1 MPVRN
6 ATKKTMDQAWS
17 ITHVARPRES
27 DPGRQETAPE
37 QVNIKKPSKKTLEN
51 SKILDLIVDTLE
63 KNPKLHCKLHGSTD
77 ADKGDADRSKE
88 LASRFK
94 LASKLSIQDELARQ
108 RAMACK
114 QKLVDLGIDKERL
127 LVTWA
132 GRGTLSKVDLF
143 MMEPVEVLAAKAAW
157 GAKAAARTLKR
168 FQNELNE
175 LKQQH
180 IHFDSA
186 NTSATPTEHQSWSSI
201 KPLNAA
207 KKTSN
212 ATEQAWSIEPLDDA
226 KEALNSKLLDLVAST
241 LKSCPELH
249 CKLRGSTDAK
259 RGDLDLNKALM
270 ARFKPKPELS
280 IQHELARQRTMAC
293 KDGLVARGVLDNQL
307 LVTWAGGGKLSKVN
321 LFVMR
326 ADEASDAKAAWEEEE
341 VTAP

>member
-1 MPVRN
+1 MTEQTRSFRPF
-6 ATKKTMDQAWS
+6 TKDTSSGTDQAWS
-17 ITHVARPRES
+17 IKS
-27 DPGRQETAPE
+27 
-37 QVNIKKPSKKTLEN
+37 QVSAKKNAKVLEN
-51 SKILDLIVDTLE
+51 SKILDFVAETLKSCPE
-63 KNPKLHCKLHGSTD
+63 LYCKLHGITD
-77 ADKGDADRSKE
+77 ANKGDADPKKTLS
-88 LASRFK
+88 AYFK
-94 LASKLSIQDELARQ
+94 LDSKLSIQDELARQ
-108 RAMACK
+108 RAVACK
-114 QKLVDLGIDKERL
+114 DELVKLGVPVDRL

-132 GRGTLSKVDLF
+132 GRGTQSKVDFFL
-143 MMEPVEVLAAKAAW
+143 MEPVEASAAKAAW

-180 IHFDSA
+180 IHFDSV
-186 NTSATPTEHQSWSSI
+186 NTSATEHQSWSSI

-212 ATEQAWSIEPLDDA
+212 ATEQAWSIESLDDA
-226 KEALNSKLLDLVAST
+226 KEALNSKILDLVAST

-249 CKLRGSTDAK
+249 CKLHGSTDAK
-259 RGDLDLNKALM
+259 RGDLDRNKTLM
-270 ARFKPKPELS
+270 ARFKLKSELS
-280 IQHELARQRTMAC
+280 IQDELARQRTMAC

>member
-1 MPVRN
+1 M
-6 ATKKTMDQAWS
+6 
-17 ITHVARPRES
+17 
-27 DPGRQETAPE
+27 
-37 QVNIKKPSKKTLEN
+37 
-51 SKILDLIVDTLE
+51 
-63 KNPKLHCKLHGSTD
+63 HGSTD

-94 LASKLSIQDELARQ
+94 LASKLSIQDELAQQ

-114 QKLVDLGIDKERL
+114 QKLVDLGIEKERL

-132 GRGTLSKVDLF
+132 GRGKSSKVDLSV
-143 MMEPVEVLAAKAAW
+143 MGPAEALAAKKAW
-157 GAKAAARTLKR
+157 EAKAAARTLKR

-175 LKQQH
+175 LSQQH
-180 IHFDSA
+180 IHFDCS
-186 NTSATPTEHQSWSSI
+186 NTSATEHQSSSDI

-212 ATEQAWSIEPLDDA
+212 ATEQAWNIEPLDDA
-226 KEALNSKLLDLVAST
+226 KEAANSKVLDLVANT

-249 CKLRGSTDAK
+249 CKLHGSTDAK
-259 RGDLDLNKALM
+259 RGDLDRNKTLM
-270 ARFKPKPELS
+270 ARFKLKSELS
-280 IQHELARQRTMAC
+280 IQDELARQRTMAC